1 MMRPRLL
8 PLKHPLRSPLR
19 ALRPPAARA
28 SLLRI
33 SPTITSIPVRH
44 NSTTLSSS
52 TPALP
57 ASSSIP
63 DDAVP
68 APDPPRVT
76 ASFYISNVLPI
87 KLAYWDFRPSWGQLR
102 EESLLETLHDIAQE
116 VTAYGFR
123 VESWEVSRKDGGVF
137 MHFSYIPPKEKE
149 KEKQKDDSGSSLTT
163 SASTAGGTHDEG
175 KEKAEEH
182 EHEEAEVEKETAE
195 LAGINVIPDLANVK
209 PNSPGRLFIPK
220 LEKAAQK
227 HGGWPNWLGQWATR
241 VNSSNIGRSIPG
253 HAIYSAEPPATMTA
267 GSSNGKSAV
276 TTERIGGDLRKGSEG
291 GVKGLQAIAGA
302 GRVWVVKGKQWT
314 EDLNRYPSGRLRVEF
329 DGPDVSQ
336 EMLYT
341 LFRPYGRLSDIQPP
355 TPVPAGSLRYATVA
369 FSRLSSSAIAINC
382 LHGYSTPTNTADFTL
397 RTSGGPSP
405 TPIPLSRLRL
415 YYERPLK
422 AHAIRDWIS
431 GHPRIALPVIAFLI
445 GTLSYTFFDP
455 IRAFFVRAKVE
466 GVWDLEKY
474 SLIQSLRK
482 RFVLP
487 TSLGFLHGS
496 GSSSEES
503 EAAIGKD
510 AWKDRVV
517 AEKDVEHLL
526 SEYPGSFITIT
537 GPPGSGKVSLV
548 TRVLKQQDKPALVI
562 DCAEIAKAKNDA
574 GLVSALADETGYYPV
589 FSFMSS
595 LSGLI
600 DLAAVGLIG
609 QKAGFSTPLD
619 QQLRQMLEIVG
630 GALKDVSVHAQQHH
644 KEKIQGEKNKVE
656 MDAERE
662 RRRQLIA
669 RGGWHDGRLDCVA
682 GIGPMSELG
691 LGDEPFLENDLDQAI
706 VPLMDDNAPIHGEA
720 VPPTAVSLQAIGNA
734 QLEEAAA
741 AKAAKAAATADL
753 DAESELIK
761 SLPIVVLKNFAQKT
775 AKGDLW
781 NVLAE
786 WGASLVE
793 NRVAH
798 VIVITEGATA
808 TKALTKALPSKPLN
822 SVGLADADE
831 VNALNYVRE
840 KLRSI
845 SPDVSTQDPTANVAS
860 TATTPAGSG
869 LSTDDSQQI
878 AKLGGRMVDLET
890 LVYKVR
896 TGSKIKDA
904 VDDIILRNVVELRKL
919 AFGDDS
925 EDAKSLQWTRA
936 QAWKVVSDLAKKGE
950 LSYAQLLQDFPFKGA
965 EQSLKALEEHELVSV
980 TYIDGRAS
988 KVKPGKPVFRYA
1000 FEALV
1005 NDPVFKASCQIEY
1018 NTALINKAEADIK
1031 TYENELTT
1039 LKGIT
1044 TEGGSEALGV
1054 SGGWLGFGAH
1064 SAIRDRA
1071 KWLLDKM
1078 GKGVE
1083 KLGRLEKENE
1093 EMGKLLASGRG

>member
-1 MMRPRLL
+1 MIRPRLL
-8 PLKHPLRSPLR
+8 PLKHPLRSPLLFS
-19 ALRPPAARA
+19 ALNLRPPPRLPAVVRA
-28 SLLRI
+28 
-33 SPTITSIPVRH
+33 IPSNRF
-44 NSTTLSSS
+44 NSTTATPTS
-52 TPALP
+52 TATTG
-57 ASSSIP
+57 
-63 DDAVP
+63 DTVP

-76 ASFYISNVLPI
+76 SSFYISNVLPI

-102 EESLLETLHDIAQE
+102 EESLLERLHDIAQE
-116 VTAYGFR
+116 VTSYGFR

-137 MHFSYIPPKEKE
+137 MHFSYIPPPEK
-149 KEKQKDDSGSSLTT
+149 DLTAS
-163 SASTAGGTHDEG
+163 SASKPSSAKKDETG
-175 KEKAEEH
+175 VAATEAEDQEQ
-182 EHEEAEVEKETAE
+182 EVEKEGAE

-220 LEKAAQK
+220 LEKAAQL
-227 HGGWPNWLGQWATR
+227 HGGWPSWLGQWSGTAER
-241 VNSSNIGRSIPG
+241 NLGRSIPG
-253 HAIYSAEPPATMTA
+253 HAIYSADAPAA
-267 GSSNGKSAV
+267 GTSAGG
-276 TTERIGGDLRKGSEG
+276 GGDLRKGSAD
-291 GVKGLQAIAGA
+291 GVKGLQAAAGA
-302 GRVWVVKGKQWT
+302 GRIWVVKGKQWT
-314 EDLNRYPSGRLRVEF
+314 EDLNRYPSRRVRVEF

-341 LFRPYGRLSDIQPP
+341 LFRPYGRLIDIQPP
-355 TPVPAGSLRYATVA
+355 TPVPAGSLRFATVA
-369 FSRLSSSAIAINC
+369 FSRLSTSAIAINC

-422 AHAIRDWIS
+422 AHAIRDWI
-431 GHPRIALPVIAFLI
+431 GAHPRIAIPVIAFLI

-455 IRAFFVRAKVE
+455 IRAFFVRTKVE

-496 GSSSEES
+496 GTSTEES
-503 EAAIGKD
+503 EEAIGKD
-510 AWKDRVV
+510 AWKDRVE

-526 SEYPGSFITIT
+526 MEYPSSFITIT

-548 TRVLKQQDKPALVI
+548 TRVLKQQDKPAMVI

-630 GALKDVSVHAQQHH
+630 GALKDVSVHAQQTHQ
-644 KEKIQGEKNKVE
+644 EKIRDEQNKVE
-656 MDAERE
+656 MDVERE

-682 GIGPMSELG
+682 GNGPMSELG
-691 LGDEPFLENDLDQAI
+691 LGDEPFLESDLNQAI

-720 VPPTAVSLQAIGNA
+720 VPPTAASIQTIGNA
-734 QLEEAAA
+734 QLAEAAA
-741 AKAAKAAATADL
+741 AKAAQVAATADL

-831 VNALNYVRE
+831 INALNYVRE
-840 KLRSI
+840 KLRTI
-845 SPDVSTQDPTANVAS
+845 SPDLSAQDKAAAPGAQ
-860 TATTPAGSG
+860 TTSSAPSAVSG

-925 EDAKSLQWTRA
+925 EDAKNLQWTRA
-936 QAWKVVSDLAKKGE
+936 QAWKVVSELAKKGE

-980 TYIDGRAS
+980 TYVDGRAS

-1000 FEALV
+1000 FETLV

-1031 TYENELTT
+1031 TYEGELTT

-1044 TEGGSEALGV
+1044 TDGGSEALGV
-1054 SGGWLGFGAH
+1054 NGGWLGIGAH
-1064 SAIRDRA
+1064 TAIRDRA

-1078 GKGVE
+1078 GKGVD
-1083 KLGRLEKENE
+1083 KLGKLEKENE